1 MYVYDKMV
9 KGIYYVSQCN
19 HGINQ
24 RFIHHITTK
33 LCIVKLKTFMYH
45 VKDILDFE
53 VDKLKPKLKGIK
65 MEKRGKHFNQIII
78 T

>member
-1 MYVYDKMV
+1 
-9 KGIYYVSQCN
+9 
-19 HGINQ
+19 
-24 RFIHHITTK
+24 
-33 LCIVKLKTFMYH
+33 MYH

-53 VDKLKPKLKGIK
+53 VDELKQKLKGIK